1 MKHIAVK
8 GPQRSGRPHR
18 RARAVCMSGGVLA
31 RRGLARGAVRSCAIA
46 AAALSLLA
54 ACSSTP
60 ATRFYALEAVA
71 ASQPSAAAPRAGQAP
86 ATVAVRTIA
95 VPAAVDRPQFVVR
108 AGDARVNLD
117 EFNRWAGP
125 LRDEIARVVAGN
137 LAAELGAPV
146 ITVSSALPAASD
158 LTVLLDV
165 QRFDAKTDEGV
176 EVDIVWIVRRA
187 AEETPG
193 RSGRSAVREPIGGEG
208 YAALVGA
215 YNRALARA
223 SREIAAVVR
232 AF

>member
-1 MKHIAVK
+1 M
-8 GPQRSGRPHR
+8 P
-18 RARAVCMSGGVLA
+18 GGVVTHGG
-31 RRGLARGAVRSCAIA
+31 RVRTAAWSCAA
-46 AAALSLLA
+46 AAGALSLLA

-71 ASQPSAAAPRAGQAP
+71 APQPSAAAPRAGQAP
-86 ATVAVRTIA
+86 GTVAVRTIA

-137 LAAELGAPV
+137 LAAELDAPV
-146 ITVSSALPAASD
+146 ITVSAALPAASD
-158 LTVLLDV
+158 LVVLLDV
-165 QRFDAKTDEGV
+165 QRFDAKIGEGV

-187 AEETPG
+187 LDETPG
-193 RSGRSAVREPIGGEG
+193 RSGRSVVREPIGGEG
-208 YAALVGA
+208 YVALVGA